1 MIYHETT
8 LADAWLIELERRGDD
23 RGWFARTMD
32 AAEFAARGMDDR
44 FVQQN
49 ASTSARAGTVRGL
62 HFQRP
67 PHAEAKLVRC
77 LRGRILD
84 VIVDCRQ
91 SSPTAGHHE
100 GFELSAENGR
110 MLYVPRGFAHGFQT
124 LTDDVE
130 VSYLVSAFYAPEAEG
145 GLRWDD
151 PALGIAW
158 PLPASVLSPKDA
170 AWPLLGKVEAGL
182 FHP

>member
-1 MIYHETT
+1 MRIELTT
-8 LADAWLIELERRGDD
+8 LAGARLIQLEKRGDE

-32 AAEFAARGMDDR
+32 ARVFAEQGMDSE

-49 ASTSARAGTVRGL
+49 ASTSARAGTLRGL

-67 PHAEAKLVRC
+67 PDAEAKLVRC

-84 VIVDCRQ
+84 VIVDLRR
-91 SSPTAGHHE
+91 SSPTFLRHE
-100 GFELSAENGR
+100 GFELSAENGN

-124 LTDDVE
+124 LTNDVE
-130 VSYLVSAFYAPEAEG
+130 VSYLVSAFYAPDAEG

-151 PALGIAW
+151 HRLGIAW
-158 PLPASVLSPKDA
+158 PLPVSVISPKDA
-170 AWPLLGKVEAGL
+170 AWPHIPEGGPH
-182 FHP
+182 FFP

>member
-1 MIYHETT
+1 MRIEPTT
-8 LADAWLIELERRGDD
+8 LADARLIDLERRGDK

-32 AAEFAARGMDDR
+32 AQIFADQGMDSV

-49 ASTSARAGTVRGL
+49 ASMSAQAGTLRGL

-84 VIVDCRQ
+84 VIVDLRRG
-91 SSPTAGHHE
+91 SPTFLRHE
-100 GFELSAENGR
+100 GFELGADNGR

-130 VSYLVSAFYAPEAEG
+130 VSYLVSAYYAPEAEG

-151 PALGIAW
+151 PRLGIAW
-158 PLPASVLSPKDA
+158 PRPVAVISPKDA
-170 AWPLLGKVEAGL
+170 AWPLLSEGGPDL
-182 FHP
+182 LP